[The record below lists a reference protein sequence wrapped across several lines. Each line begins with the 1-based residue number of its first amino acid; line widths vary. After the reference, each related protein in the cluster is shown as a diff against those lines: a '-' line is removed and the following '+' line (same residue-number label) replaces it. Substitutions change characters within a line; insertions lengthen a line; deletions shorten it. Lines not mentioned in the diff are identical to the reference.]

1 MKLDS
6 KQKKTVDE
14 SIQAVSKIL
23 IMTMAECNIPNFIE
37 AVVVYKGE
45 RYKLNFTKEVLN
57 E

>member
-6 KQKKTVDE
+6 KQKKTVDD